1 MVIEF
6 KKEDGEVLSSVQLED
21 MYDIIDIPE
30 YTDEIK
36 IDFLLKM

>member
-6 KKEDGEVLSSVQLED
+6 KKEDGEVLSSVKLED
-21 MYDIIDIPE
+21 MCDIIDIPE

-36 IDFLLKM
+36 IDLLLKM